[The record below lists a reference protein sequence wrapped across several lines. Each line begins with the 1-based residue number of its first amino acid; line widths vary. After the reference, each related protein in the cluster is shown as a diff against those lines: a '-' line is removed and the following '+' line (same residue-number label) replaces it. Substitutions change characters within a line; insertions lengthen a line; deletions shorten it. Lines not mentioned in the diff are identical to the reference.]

1 MRLGWRGSL
10 AYDSEEVHMSRTRDG
25 ERASCNGGESPPDGG
40 GELRAAVAQRQYRGN
55 RLLVRVLHAADRFGI
70 RLGVMPLA
78 AAFSCVALVA
88 TALYAGRAHDDVMAR
103 TSDRISILAD
113 GALVHI
119 SMAVIRAEPEQVRE
133 AANPALLNAMA
144 YRHLAD
150 GIYAYVLDEDG
161 ALVAGTRQPAERLQT
176 GDMAATEMADGQAGH
191 HHEIA
196 ILEPPLDAGQ
206 TFKAETVAG
215 QTTVTAV
222 RPLPEPFG
230 KLVVAIPTQQV
241 RQIWLTDVGATLGLI
256 GIGLAVLLPLA
267 LLLRSTGRN
276 LSNSRKAHSARKLR
290 FETALSRARCGLWDW
305 DISRGRIMWSPSMSM
320 LVGLPAEERVL
331 SLGELEDM
339 THPED
344 RHFRELA
351 EEIVSGSTDWIDRTF
366 RLKHTDGQWIWIRAR
381 AEIREIGTGSSATEL
396 VGIAMDITEQM
407 RLAELSQTADQRLR
421 DAIECVS
428 EAFVLWGSDGS
439 LLLSNSKYAELAKL
453 GRGANDNGD
462 GPASELEAALATLQD
477 QEADS
482 GQSSV
487 VVAFPEDRWVRF
499 TQQTMSDGGRV
510 AVGADITDLKNQ
522 EDMLRAGERQL
533 LNTVVELQNS
543 RSTLQNRTQ
552 QLLELAQR
560 YGREKTRAEM
570 ANKAKSDFLAS
581 MSHELRTPLNAIL
594 GFSDVMLSG
603 VLGSIGNQQYREY
616 CEDIRQSGA
625 YLLAIITDILDMSR
639 IEAGRFTLNVER
651 VELSDLAVE
660 CVDIM
665 RIQAQE
671 KHIETII
678 DIQPGL
684 MLDGDRRAIK
694 QTLLNILSNAV
705 KFTGD
710 GGVIKVRARSLKS
723 SVRITIEDNGRGI
736 PARAI
741 RKLGRPFEQVG
752 DQHTRSHSG
761 SGLGLAISR
770 SLVEL
775 HHGRLS
781 LKSRLGEGTAV
792 SIRLPLHQPD
802 VGASQDTGDGMVPP
816 EADGPLDGSRPQT
829 HAAE

>member
-1 MRLGWRGSL
+1 
-10 AYDSEEVHMSRTRDG
+10 MSRTHDGTCASCDG
-25 ERASCNGGESPPDGG
+25 EESSPESDDK
-40 GELRAAVAQRQYRGN
+40 LRAAVAQREDQGIGLLAGLLQTWD
-55 RLLVRVLHAADRFGI
+55 RLGI
-70 RLGVMPLA
+70 RFGVMPLA
-78 AAFSCVALVA
+78 CAFACFALVA
-88 TALYAGRAHDDVMAR
+88 TGLYASRAHDSVKAHA
-103 TSDRISILAD
+103 SDRISILAD
-113 GALVHI
+113 GALVQI
-119 SMAVIRAEPEQVRE
+119 SMAVTRAEPAQIRE
-133 AANPALLNAMA
+133 VANPALLNAMA

-150 GIYAYVLDEDG
+150 GIYAYVLDKDG
-161 ALVAGTRQPAERLQT
+161 TIVTSTRRDPQT
-176 GDMAATEMADGQAGH
+176 GSTTAVEPARTETNYH
-191 HHEIA
+191 HSITV
-196 ILEPPLDAGQ
+196 LELNSDAGQ
-206 TFKAETVAG
+206 TFTAETQDG
-215 QTTVTAV
+215 LTTVTAV
-222 RPLPEPFG
+222 RPLPEPFST
-230 KLVVAIPTQQV
+230 LVVAIPTEQV
-241 RQIWLTDVGATLGLI
+241 RQLWFAEIGATIGLVSLVLAALLA
-256 GIGLAVLLPLA
+256 LAVLL
-267 LLLRSTGRN
+267 RTTGRS
-276 LSNSRKAHSARKLR
+276 LSDSQKAYSARKLR

-331 SLGELEDM
+331 SLGQLEDM
-339 THPED
+339 THEAD

-351 EEIVSGSTDWIDRTF
+351 EEIVSGSTNWIDRTF
-366 RLKHTDGQWIWIRAR
+366 RLKHTDGSWIWIRAR
-381 AEIREIGTGSSATEL
+381 AEIRETRPGSNATEL

-407 RLAELSQTADQRLR
+407 RLTELSQTADQRLR

-428 EAFVLWGSDGS
+428 EAFALWGSDGG
-439 LLLSNSKYAELAKL
+439 LLLSNSKYTELAKL

-462 GPASELEAALATLQD
+462 GPASELEVALEKLQE
-477 QEADS
+477 QEAES

-487 VVAFPEDRWVRF
+487 VVAFPEDRWFRF
-499 TQQTMSDGGRV
+499 TQQTTRDGGRV
-510 AVGADITDLKNQ
+510 AVGAEITDLKNQ

-570 ANKAKSDFLAS
+570 ANKAKSDFLAN

-603 VLGSIGNQQYREY
+603 VLGSIGNQQYKEY
-616 CEDIRQSGA
+616 CEDIRDSGA

-639 IEAGRFTLNVER
+639 IEAGRFTLNMEG
-651 VELSDLAVE
+651 VELSDLTME

-665 RIQAQE
+665 RIQARD
-671 KHIETII
+671 KNIETST
-678 DIQPGL
+678 DIQPDL

-705 KFTGD
+705 KFTD
-710 GGVIKVRARSLKS
+710 EGGVIKVRARSLED
-723 SVRITIEDNGRGI
+723 SVRITVEDNGAGI

-752 DQHTRSHSG
+752 DQHTRGHNG

-781 LKSRLGEGTAV
+781 LKSRFGEGTAV
-792 SIRLPLHQPD
+792 SIRLPISQPD
-802 VGASQDTGDGMVPP
+802 GGRAQDVRDSMVVP
-816 EADGPLDGSRPQT
+816 EAVGQSGKSGPQT